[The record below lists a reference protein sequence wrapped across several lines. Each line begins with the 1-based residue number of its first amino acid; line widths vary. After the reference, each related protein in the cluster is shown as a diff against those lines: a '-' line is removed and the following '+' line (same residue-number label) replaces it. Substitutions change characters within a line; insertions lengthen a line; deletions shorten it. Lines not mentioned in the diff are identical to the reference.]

1 MTNCNFEL
9 NLGWLVLTTL
19 SSLTIYYDIKERTI
33 SNYYCFLISLTCSV
47 IFFSSYL
54 SLQFVMPLVI
64 FGGGVVLSTK
74 RWLGGGDT
82 KLFAAYSTA
91 ILPENLFITV
101 LLILIIG
108 GVVSLCCLIKNKWT
122 KSADRGVPYG
132 VAIVIGSLFGIWMSL

>member
-1 MTNCNFEL
+1 M
-9 NLGWLVLTTL
+9 
-19 SSLTIYYDIKERTI
+19 KERTI

>member
-1 MTNCNFEL
+1 MTNCNFTF

-33 SNYYCFLISLTCSV
+33 NNYFCFLVLLTCSV

-54 SLQFVMPLVI
+54 SLQFVSPLMV
-64 FGGGVVLSTK
+64 FGVGVVLSTTG
-74 RWLGGGDT
+74 WLGGGDT

-91 ILPENLFITV
+91 ILPEKLFITV

-108 GVVSLCCLIKNKWT
+108 GMVSLCCLIKNKWT

>member
-1 MTNCNFEL
+1 MIVIY
-9 NLGWLVLTTL
+9 LGWLLVAILSLIVIYFDIKIRVIKNYHCSLIALACCVLFINFHAL
-19 SSLTIYYDIKERTI
+19 PQIILPLTI
-33 SNYYCFLISLTCSV
+33 LGAGV
-47 IFFSSYL
+47 IFNFKGW
-54 SLQFVMPLVI
+54 F
-64 FGGGVVLSTK
+64 
-74 RWLGGGDT
+74 GGGDT

>member
-1 MTNCNFEL
+1 MTNCNFAL

-19 SSLTIYYDIKERTI
+19 SSLAIYYDIKERTI
-33 SNYYCFLISLTCSV
+33 NNYFCFLVLLTCSV

-54 SLQFVMPLVI
+54 SLQFVSPLMV
-64 FGGGVVLSTK
+64 FGVGVVLSTAG
-74 RWLGGGDT
+74 WLGGGDT

>member
-1 MTNCNFEL
+1 MYFDINSRVIKNCHCSL
-9 NLGWLVLTTL
+9 IALACSVLFL
-19 SSLTIYYDIKERTI
+19 HFYLQPQIFFPLTI
-33 SNYYCFLISLTCSV
+33 
-47 IFFSSYL
+47 
-54 SLQFVMPLVI
+54 
-64 FGGGVVLSTK
+64 FGIGILLNSKG
-74 RWLGGGDT
+74 WLGGGDT

-132 VAIVIGSLFGIWMSL
+132 VAIVIGSLFGIWMSF

>member
-1 MTNCNFEL
+1 ML
-9 NLGWLVLTTL
+9 ITL
-19 SSLTIYYDIKERTI
+19 SIVVAFFDIKERRI
-33 SNYYCFLISLTCSV
+33 CNRFCLLIALTCSA
-47 IFFSSYL
+47 IYFSFYPK
-54 SLQFVMPLVI
+54 LQFLIPLAI
-64 FGGGVVLSTK
+64 LSIGIVLSIK
-74 RWLGGGDT
+74 GWLGGGDT

>member
-1 MTNCNFEL
+1 MIINI
-9 NLGWLVLTTL
+9 GWLLLVTF
-19 SSLTIYYDIKERTI
+19 SIYIIIFDVKERKI
-33 SNYYCFLISLTCSV
+33 SNQCCFLAALIASALYFLIYFEIQV
-47 IFFSSYL
+47 FNPFIVLFIGVFL
-54 SLQFVMPLVI
+54 SI
-64 FGGGVVLSTK
+64 KG
-74 RWLGGGDT
+74 WLGGGDT